1 MSGGEEQKILRTMM
15 QQALARARAGMR
27 SQSSQASNKPGL
39 FKQYEIANAA
49 RTLIDLCSAEP
60 ALKNGR
66 ALALAEASLA
76 ALEREL
82 GILGVPSHERK

>member
-1 MSGGEEQKILRTMM
+1 MNNNTQRLRALLQEKIKI
-15 QQALARARAGMR
+15 ALADAD
-27 SQSSQASNKPGL
+27 SQSPQARNKPGL

-49 RTLIDLCSAEP
+49 QVFINYCRAEP

-66 ALALAEASLA
+66 TLALAEAALA

-82 GILGVPSHERK
+82 GILGVPTSE

>member
-1 MSGGEEQKILRTMM
+1 MNDDPKYLRAMLQEKIKRV
-15 QQALARARAGMR
+15 LADTS
-27 SQSSQASNKPGL
+27 SQSPQARNKPGL

-60 ALKNGR
+60 VLKKGR

>member
-1 MSGGEEQKILRTMM
+1 MNNNTQRLRALLQEKIKI
-15 QQALARARAGMR
+15 ALADKADT
-27 SQSSQASNKPGL
+27 KPGL

-49 RTLIDLCSAEP
+49 QVFINYCRAVP

>member
-1 MSGGEEQKILRTMM
+1 MNNNTQRLRALLQEKIKS
-15 QQALARARAGMR
+15 ALADAG
-27 SQSSQASNKPGL
+27 SQSPQARNKPGL

>member
-1 MSGGEEQKILRTMM
+1 VNNNTQRLRALLQEKIKI
-15 QQALARARAGMR
+15 ALAGEADT
-27 SQSSQASNKPGL
+27 KPGL

-66 ALALAEASLA
+66 ALALAEAALA

-82 GILGVPSHERK
+82 GILGVSSHERK

>member
-1 MSGGEEQKILRTMM
+1 MNDDPKRLRAMLQEKIKRV
-15 QQALARARAGMR
+15 LADTS
-27 SQSSQASNKPGL
+27 SQSPQARNKPGL

-49 RTLIDLCSAEP
+49 QVFINYCRAEP

-66 ALALAEASLA
+66 TLALAEAALA

-82 GILGVPSHERK
+82 GILGVPTSE

>member
-1 MSGGEEQKILRTMM
+1 MNNNTQRLRALLQEKIKI
-15 QQALARARAGMR
+15 ALADKADT
-27 SQSSQASNKPGL
+27 KPGL

-49 RTLIDLCSAEP
+49 RKLIDLCSAEP